1 MFSKEDLYQL
11 FDSFNKLKIIIVGDI
26 MVDSYIWGSVDR
38 ISPEA
43 PVPVVTVKERG
54 NRLGGAANVAVNIK
68 ALGAEPIICSVI
80 GKDAKGKELVD
91 LMKED
96 NMPIHGIVKSRN
108 RPTTTKFR
116 VIGNN
121 VQMLRV
127 DEEITDDLSNSEEDQ
142 LIEIVS
148 NILQNE
154 QIDAIIFQ
162 DYNKGILT
170 KKIIAEITKL
180 ANQYQV
186 LTAADPKKKNFE
198 EFKNVTFFKPNL
210 KELREGIQ
218 ADVDPRDKNS
228 LEKAALLLHEKL
240 NARIIMTTLSEQG
253 VFISVKNNGGN
264 FSALSLP
271 AHVRS
276 ISDVSGAGDT
286 VIAVA
291 TLCLALNQEPAFI
304 ASISNLAGG
313 LVCEYVGVAPIKKE
327 KLLEESQKLYTK

>member
-1 MFSKEDLYQL
+1 MFSKKDLNQL
-11 FDSFNKLKIIIVGDI
+11 FESFNKLKIIIVGDI

-80 GKDAKGKELVD
+80 GKDAKGEELIQ
-91 LMKED
+91 LMKKD
-96 NMPIHGIVKSRN
+96 NMPTHGIIESTN

-127 DEEITDDLSNSEEDQ
+127 DEEVTDDLSSSEEKQ
-142 LIEIVS
+142 LIKVIADII
-148 NILQNE
+148 NNE

-162 DYNKGILT
+162 DYNKGVLT
-170 KKIIAEITKL
+170 KQTISEITKL

-186 LTAADPKKKNFE
+186 ITAVDPKKKNFL
-198 EFKNVTFFKPNL
+198 EFKDVTFFKPNL

-218 ADVDPRDKNS
+218 ANVDPKNISS
-228 LEKAALLLHEKL
+228 LEKAALALHKKL
-240 NARIIMTTLSEQG
+240 NARIIMTTLSEYG
-253 VFISVKNNGGN
+253 VFTSTKNSGDN
-264 FSALSLP
+264 FSTLTLP

-291 TLCLALNQEPAFI
+291 SICLVLKQNPKFI

-313 LVCEYVGVAPIKKE
+313 LVCEYAGVVPINKE
-327 KLLEESQKLYTK
+327 KLLEESQKLYAK

>member
-1 MFSKEDLYQL
+1 MFSKEDLHQL

-26 MVDSYIWGSVDR
+26 MVDSYIWGTVDR

-43 PVPVVTVKERG
+43 PVPVVSVSERG

-68 ALGAEPIICSVI
+68 ALGAKPIICSVI
-80 GKDAKGKELVD
+80 GKDVKAEELIQ
-91 LMKED
+91 LMKDD
-96 NMPIHGIVKSRN
+96 NMPVHGIVKSEN

-127 DEEITDDLSNSEEDQ
+127 DEEITDDLSSSEEDQ
-142 LIEIVS
+142 LIKIVS
-148 NILQNE
+148 GILENE

-170 KKIIAEITKL
+170 KKIISEVTKL
-180 ANQYQV
+180 ANQHQV
-186 LTAADPKKKNFE
+186 ITAVDPKKKNFE
-198 EFKNVTFFKPNL
+198 EFKDVTFFKPNL

-218 ADVDPRDKNS
+218 ADVDPTNKQS
-228 LEKAALLLHEKL
+228 LEKAALALHEKL
-240 NARIIMTTLSEQG
+240 NARIIMCTLSEYG
-253 VFISVKNNGGN
+253 VFISVKDNGGN

-276 ISDVSGAGDT
+276 IADVSGAGDT

-291 TLCLALNQEPAFI
+291 SLCIALKKEPEFI

-313 LVCEYVGVAPIKKE
+313 LVCEYVGVVPIKKE

>member
-1 MFSKEDLYQL
+1 MFSKKDLHQL

-43 PVPVVTVKERG
+43 PVPVVMVKERG
-54 NRLGGAANVAVNIK
+54 NRLGGAANVAVNVK

-80 GKDAKGKELVD
+80 GKDVKGKELIE
-91 LMKED
+91 LMKHD
-96 NMPIHGIVKSRN
+96 NMPTHGIVKSKN
-108 RPTTTKFR
+108 RTTTTKFR

-127 DEEITDDLSNSEEDQ
+127 DEEITDNLNSSEEDQ

-148 NILQNE
+148 GILQNE
-154 QIDAIIFQ
+154 EIDAIIFQ

-170 KKIIAEITKL
+170 KNIISAITKL

-186 LTAADPKKKNFE
+186 ITAVDPKKKHFE

-218 ADVDPRDKNS
+218 AEVDPTNKQS
-228 LEKAALLLHEKL
+228 LEEAALVLHEKL
-240 NARIIMTTLSEQG
+240 NARIIMTTLSERG
-253 VFISVKNNGGN
+253 VFISAKNNGGS

-271 AHVRS
+271 AHIRS

-291 TLCLALNQEPAFI
+291 TLCLALKQEPNFI

-313 LVCEYVGVAPIKKE
+313 LVCEYVGVVPIKKE
-327 KLLEESQKLYTK
+327 KLLEESQKLFTK